1 MTPSLNTDV
10 NNTVSVLVHGA
21 GADADAG
28 AGAASGAGDLYRHGF
43 GTPPP
48 GGYPLSGRPGPLTGR
63 SWLAGALVR

>member
-21 GADADAG
+21 DAS
-28 AGAASGAGDLYRHGF
+28 AGAASGAGDLCRHGF

>member
-21 GADADAG
+21 DAGAGAG
-28 AGAASGAGDLYRHGF
+28 AGAASGAGDLCRHGF

>member
-21 GADADAG
+21 GAG

-63 SWLAGALVR
+63 SRLAGALVR

>member
-21 GADADAG
+21 GAG
-28 AGAASGAGDLYRHGF
+28 AGAASGAGDLYGHGF
-43 GTPPP
+43 GTPLP
-48 GGYPLSGRPGPLTGR
+48 GEYPLSGRPGPLTGR

>member
-21 GADADAG
+21 DASAG

>member
-21 GADADAG
+21 GAG
-28 AGAASGAGDLYRHGF
+28 AGAASGAGDLCRHGF

>member
-21 GADADAG
+21 DASADAS
-28 AGAASGAGDLYRHGF
+28 AASGAGDLNRHGF
-43 GTPPP
+43 GAPQP
-48 GGYPLSGRPGPLTGR
+48 GGYPLTGR

>member
-21 GADADAG
+21 GAGAD

-43 GTPPP
+43 GAPPP
-48 GGYPLSGRPGPLTGR
+48 GGYPLTGR

>member
-21 GADADAG
+21 GAG